1 MFTGGRNVSSKY
13 VFPPLASTYY
23 IWVRIFV
30 AQGKIWVCISA
41 FGLGDSLCFL
51 KSLGVNLVAMALCEQ
66 PGVWGGIWTITPDL
80 RRGANTV
87 SGLLSWL
94 QAVWLT
100 SVFLRGILCLE
111 MTKVIFL
118 EICIYLATPTLSCCT
133 RDCRCGTWVFRGAA
147 RASL

>member
-30 AQGKIWVCISA
+30 AQGKTWARISA

-51 KSLGVNLVAMALCEQ
+51 RSLGVNLAAVALCEQ
-66 PGVWGGIWTITPDL
+66 PGIWGGSWTIMPDL
-80 RRGANTV
+80 WRGADTI
-87 SGLLSWL
+87 SGLLSWF

-100 SVFLRGILCLE
+100 SAFLRGVLCLE
-111 MTKVIFL
+111 VTKVIFL
-118 EICIYLATPTLSCCT
+118 EICVYLAAPALSCCT
-133 RDCRCGTWVFRGAA
+133 RDCHCGTWVSRGGA
-147 RASL
+147 RASF